1 MDKLLNE
8 FTGTVRRAV
17 DDYKMI
23 EEGDKIA
30 VGVSGGKDS
39 MLLLAASPLQDPL
52 SKRI

>member
-17 DDYKMI
+17 DGYGRI
-23 EEGDKIA
+23 REGDRVA

-39 MLLLAASPLQDPL
+39 MMLLLALRHLQ
-52 SKRI
+52 RF

>member
-17 DDYKMI
+17 DDYDMI
-23 EEGDKIA
+23 CENDRIA

-39 MLLLAASPLQDPL
+39 MLLLAAMNH
-52 SKRI
+52 